1 MRKFTHLVPTL
12 AAFGVL
18 SCAGVGCSPAAKK
31 ARHLERANRYFD
43 SGQYDKAEIEYINVL
58 QLDHERS

>member
-12 AAFGVL
+12 AAIGVL
-18 SCAGVGCSPAAKK
+18 SCAGVGCSPVAKK